1 MSDAFLPA
9 LPAEDVER
17 LVQAQEDITEERKAA
32 IRKFLTS
39 TPSESQ
45 AYKDTL
51 EDALK
56 HRLTAKGCG
65 DIRMFVDILK

>member
-9 LPAEDVER
+9 LPGADVER
-17 LVQAQEDITEERKAA
+17 LVQAQGDITEERKAA

-56 HRLTAKGCG
+56 HRLTTKGCA
-65 DIRMFVDILK
+65 DALQFIDILK

>member
-9 LPAEDVER
+9 LPTEDVER
-17 LVQAQEDITEERKAA
+17 LVQAQGDITEERKTA

-56 HRLTAKGCG
+56 HRLSPKGSG
-65 DIRMFVDILK
+65 DLKQLIDILK